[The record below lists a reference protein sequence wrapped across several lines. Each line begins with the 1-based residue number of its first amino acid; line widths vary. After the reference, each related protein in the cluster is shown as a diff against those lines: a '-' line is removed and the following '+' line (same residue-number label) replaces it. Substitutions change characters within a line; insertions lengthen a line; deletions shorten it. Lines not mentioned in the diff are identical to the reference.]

1 MGQAESVADGGRV
14 IGHMKMEEREVEEE
28 ERRREEERERRNE
41 GRGSLRKEREDKETD
56 CLTD

>member
-28 ERRREEERERRNE
+28 ERRGKEERERRE
-41 GRGSLRKEREDKETD
+41 RSGRVVEKEERGQGD